1 MERELVQL
9 YDLRFQ
15 THYPDMA
22 DCGRLLVVAGTQDE
36 AVSKALMFLGVPG
49 SATTF
54 QIDKIKPAIFQMDRT
69 EVFKNVY
76 RKETKEAGGFLP
88 KVSYV
93 LNAVL
98 MVKARTET
106 AAWRKAANY
115 LLNKT
120 RNSRFTDNNI
130 ESCEIN
136 AERQSRTGAELK
148 SPMIERQAIY
158 KETRIFRGGKGD
170 GNAR

>member
-1 MERELVQL
+1 MQL
-9 YDLRFQ
+9 YDIRFQ

-36 AVSKALMFLGVPG
+36 AIKKALMFLEVPG

-54 QIDKIKPAIFQMDRT
+54 QVDKIKPAIFQMDRT

-76 RKETKEAGGFLP
+76 RKEAKTGGFLP
-88 KVSYV
+88 KVSFV
-93 LNAVL
+93 LNAIL

-106 AAWRKAANY
+106 AAWHKAANY

-120 RNSRFTDNNI
+120 RNSRFTDDNI
-130 ESCEIN
+130 ETCEIH
-136 AERQSRTGAELK
+136 AERISKTGIELK

-158 KETRIFRGGKGD
+158 KETRIFSGGKGD
-170 GNAR
+170 GNSR